1 MKLNLNFFIVIFAY
15 ITVSCGGDTKEKK
28 SNYIKINSYESNE
41 SNTSTLNLSSIKIDL
56 NNKGIGPIKDL
67 DLATEIDQSLVT
79 DGNNLYKKMC
89 ITCHRAQK
97 KFTGPPLSGILER
110 RSPEWVMNMILNP
123 DVMTKK
129 DPIANELS
137 KANFGA
143 PMIKQYL
150 SENDARA
157 ILEFL
162 RVYE

>member
-1 MKLNLNFFIVIFAY
+1 MLY
-15 ITVSCGGDTKEKK
+15 

-41 SNTSTLNLSSIKIDL
+41 SNTSTSNLSSIKIDL

>member
-1 MKLNLNFFIVIFAY
+1 MKLNLNFFIIIFSY
-15 ITVSCGGDTKEKK
+15 ITVSCGGETKEKK

-41 SNTSTLNLSSIKIDL
+41 SSTSTSNLSSIKIDL

-123 DVMTKK
+123 NVMTEK

-137 KANFGA
+137 KTNFGA